1 MDISIKCDSLKAIY
15 SVKNGMLRCAAPYEF
30 TISVMPM
37 IKVCIEEVG
46 NRIITFTCEE
56 EIEAKKLYSLLQELE
71 RLLQIFDGVFLDL
84 EAIEIYGRES
94 TNSYNALVE
103 HFKIQRLHYFS
114 SANFISIFRIFV
126 MFAAVYLI
134 YTCQG
139 NTAAYLWALALTIIA
154 FALDGL
160 DGYVARKFHEESKFG
175 ALLDIMG
182 DRIVENTY
190 WILFAVMGWLNI
202 LFPLIAITRGFITDT
217 IRSAAME
224 QGLTPFAMQVNPV
237 CKFITGSKFMRI
249 SYAVAKVLAFVL
261 IIAAKIPVCPNREI
275 IWTIGFWAAVFAIVF
290 CVVRGLPVVIEA
302 KYLFEK
308 KND

>member
-1 MDISIKCDSLKAIY
+1 M
-15 SVKNGMLRCAAPYEF
+15 
-30 TISVMPM
+30 
-37 IKVCIEEVG
+37 
-46 NRIITFTCEE
+46 
-56 EIEAKKLYSLLQELE
+56 
-71 RLLQIFDGVFLDL
+71 
-84 EAIEIYGRES
+84 
-94 TNSYNALVE
+94 
-103 HFKIQRLHYFS
+103 
-114 SANFISIFRIFV
+114 ANFISIFRIFV

-134 YTCQG
+134 YSCQG

-202 LFPLIAITRGFITDT
+202 LFPLIA
-217 IRSAAME
+217 
-224 QGLTPFAMQVNPV
+224 
-237 CKFITGSKFMRI
+237 FITGSKFMRI